1 MNILHA
7 TRANAFALAKQ
18 SGVKVI
24 WERGFAPRINRETK
38 EMFLPM
44 PEGLAGIFN
53 AEDANDV
60 IYGLMVHEISHENF
74 TSCRMAGEGM
84 PYADL
89 IRSCHNVL
97 EDIYIESKMSKKQAG
112 LATRLKKLSQAAE
125 RAGLWA
131 LSAGQNP
138 ANRAMVGLM
147 MTLRNEI
154 IGQELQGSS
163 DVEKVMQD
171 ELGDLWDV
179 IKQIA
184 KEAIASDS
192 SEKNGEAAIKIINL
206 IVDAANAEEQPEDQ
220 SKSSEESEDESD
232 DESQGKSDDESD
244 DESDGQSGDGSE
256 DSEDE
261 SDDGSDDGSGESD
274 GDSDGQSNDGSDG
287 ESEGEADSS
296 DGNGS
301 GNGGNSSSQSDDG
314 NSDASAEDGGDDA
327 GEYEKGTGN
336 LNDAA
341 KAMNALKRAC
351 EEILAASKEVFS
363 GEVSDLVGSSY
374 DGKMIPEAEV
384 KPGELTMEWLVKDL
398 SSSRAETNAER
409 LYSRI
414 DQLLWT
420 KTQVVSGRRMSG
432 ARIDRRCISQSAFNP
447 NIFKASAT
455 SDGLS
460 TAVSIMVDVSGSTR
474 DVDLDGVMLISSMI
488 DAAVG
493 VVSACERHSV
503 PTSLIAFDDGYS
515 IVKGFDETV
524 SQMMRNTL
532 DVYGGTFTS
541 GVIPTV
547 LQHIAAEDTDRKLVI
562 LITDGD
568 LCDKESFLDAV
579 NFYRELGVEVRALFF
594 KCRDMV
600 DNERTT
606 RRKVDLKPIF
616 GDLPV
621 AAVCSGEEV
630 VDAVFELLEESF
642 VD

>member
-1 MNILHA
+1 MSILHA

-18 SGVKVI
+18 SGIKVV
-24 WERGFAPRINRETK
+24 WERSFAPRINRQTK

-44 PEGLAGIFN
+44 PEGLKGIFKE
-53 AEDANDV
+53 EDVEDV

-74 TSCRMAGEGM
+74 TSCKLAGEGLE
-84 PYADL
+84 YGEL

-125 RAGLWA
+125 RAGIWT

-154 IGQELQGSS
+154 IGQGLQGAS

-184 KEAIASDS
+184 KDAIASDS

-206 IVDAANAEEQPEDQ
+206 IVDAANADEQPEDQ
-220 SKSSEESEDESD
+220 SEDESN
-232 DESQGKSDDESD
+232 DESNDESEGDSD
-244 DESDGQSGDGSE
+244 DESDGQSGDGA
-256 DSEDE
+256 EDE
-261 SDDGSDDGSGESD
+261 SDDGSGDESGESD
-274 GDSDGQSNDGSDG
+274 G
-287 ESEGEADSS
+287 ESGGDAESS
-296 DGNGS
+296 DGSGSGS
-301 GNGGNSSSQSDDG
+301 GNGGSSSGQSDDG
-314 NSDASAEDGGDDA
+314 KGDASAEDGGDDA
-327 GEYEKGTGN
+327 GDYEKGTGS

-374 DGKMIPEAEV
+374 DGRMIPEAEV
-384 KPGELTMEWLVKDL
+384 KPGELTMEGLVKDL

-606 RRKVDLKPIF
+606 RRKVDLKQIF

>member
-1 MNILHA
+1 MSILHA

-18 SGVKVI
+18 SGIKVV
-24 WERGFAPRINRETK
+24 WERSFAPRINRQTK

-44 PEGLAGIFN
+44 PEGLKGIFKE
-53 AEDANDV
+53 EDVEDV

-74 TSCRMAGEGM
+74 TSCKLAGEGLE
-84 PYADL
+84 YGDL

-125 RAGLWA
+125 RAGLWT

-154 IGQELQGSS
+154 IGQGLQGSA

-184 KEAIASDS
+184 KDAIASDS

-206 IVDAANAEEQPEDQ
+206 IVDAANADEQPEDQ
-220 SKSSEESEDESD
+220 SD
-232 DESQGKSDDESD
+232 DESNDESNDESEGDSD
-244 DESDGQSGDGSE
+244 DESDGQSGDGA
-256 DSEDE
+256 EDE
-261 SDDGSDDGSGESD
+261 SDDGSGDESGESD

-287 ESEGEADSS
+287 ESGGDAESS
-296 DGNGS
+296 DGSGSGS
-301 GNGGNSSSQSDDG
+301 GNGGSSSGQSDDG
-314 NSDASAEDGGDDA
+314 KGDASAEDGGDDA
-327 GEYEKGTGN
+327 GDYEKGTGS

-606 RRKVDLKPIF
+606 RRKVDLKQIF